1 MIGSTY
7 TGERTCALAGVA
19 SCCILVDQFAVS
31 GNADAQDIRFV
42 TEAFLNTDPEATVEI
57 LRPSNSLIPGL
68 QLLTNLSSGQG
79 ASNQSGSRTPET
91 TRRLS
96 YSLQCIQL
104 MQQLMKRDDLLQKLS
119 AEIGNIQNIEYAE
132 DRLLAI
138 GSFYEQSVSTLSYRI
153 QIKGSQGYLR
163 QPLVAQKIRGI
174 LFCSLRFALLWQQQ
188 GGSKFDFLFRK
199 KNIATLA
206 RESLKDRL
214 N

>member
-7 TGERTCALAGVA
+7 TAERTCALAGVA
-19 SCCILVDQFAVS
+19 SCCILVDQFAVT
-31 GNADAQDIRFV
+31 GDADAQDIGFF
-42 TEAFLNTDPEATVEI
+42 TEAFLNTNPEDIGGI
-57 LRPSNSLIPGL
+57 LHPSNSLIPGL
-68 QLLTNLSSGQG
+68 QLLTNLSSGPGTSEQG
-79 ASNQSGSRTPET
+79 GPRSQEV

-104 MQQLMKRDDLLQKLS
+104 MQQLMKRDDLLQKLAS
-119 AEIGNIQNIEYAE
+119 EIGNIQDIEYAE

-206 RESLKDRL
+206 RETLKDRL

>member
-1 MIGSTY
+1 MIGSNY
-7 TGERTCALAGVA
+7 TAERTFALAGVA
-19 SCCILVDQFAVS
+19 SCCILVDQLAVT
-31 GNADAQDIRFV
+31 GDAEAVDIQFF
-42 TEAFLNTDPEATVEI
+42 TDAFLNTDPDAINQI

-68 QLLTNLSSGQG
+68 QLLTNISSEQRASGQAG
-79 ASNQSGSRTPET
+79 ARKEEV

-96 YSLQCIQL
+96 YSLQSIQL
-104 MQQLMKRDDLLQKLS
+104 MQQLMKRDDLLQKLA
-119 AEIGNIQNIEYAE
+119 AEIPNIQSMDYAE

-138 GSFYEQSVSTLSYRI
+138 GAFYEQSVSTLSYRI

-174 LFCSLRFALLWQQQ
+174 LYCSLRFALLWQQQ

-199 KNIATLA
+199 KNIANLA
-206 RESLKDRL
+206 RESLKHTL